1 MHKFIVLVRLL
12 LSPLL
17 VILSACGVD
26 GTSYSNR
33 IANNGH
39 DTLYGKA
46 HVQDGVARFEC
57 KASDSGTCHYTLYP
71 DACAGKA
78 DCKLAP
84 LQRFTVARGRSKQI
98 TGLHDFRMCV
108 GIDDTPL
115 AADCQPIGTTVAT
128 AR

>member
-1 MHKFIVLVRLL
+1 MPSLIAIAKLL

-17 VILSACGVD
+17 VFLSACGID

-33 IANNGH
+33 IAGDGH
-39 DTLYGKA
+39 DLLYSKA
-46 HVQDGVARFEC
+46 QAKDGIARFEC
-57 KASDSGTCHYTLYP
+57 KASDSGSCHYTLYP

-84 LQRFTVARGRSKQI
+84 LQRFKVARGDSVQI
-98 TGLHDFRMCV
+98 AGVDDFRVCV
-108 GIDDTPL
+108 GTDATTL
-115 AADCQPIGTTVAT
+115 GADCQPLAGAS